1 MASRSL
7 LTIPCQLSTDNCQQ
21 GSAGNALIRGCPVY
35 PLPEPCTTWDIP
47 CIWPSIANYRLV
59 TSVWSS
65 QVQGD
70 GASPL
75 QSTGAAPD
83 VGEAEL
89 ADVALVWRE
98 CQHGRAARRRA
109 RTSVTSLYSSGELIQ
124 TLLCGCDVY
133 FLLAVP
139 VLVILNQIILLIL
152 CSWCVPGGAC
162 LLLRLT
168 DYSATMYTRPR

>member
-1 MASRSL
+1 MHNMGHTLHMAQYS
-7 LTIPCQLSTDNCQQ
+7 QLPVGDVCVVFS
-21 GSAGNALIRGCPVY
+21 GARGWG
-35 PLPEPCTTWDIP
+35 L
-47 CIWPSIANYRLV
+47 A
-59 TSVWSS
+59 
-65 QVQGD
+65 
-70 GASPL
+70 L

-152 CSWCVPGGAC
+152 CSWCVPGGAS